1 MEVAVFA
8 GLALGLPLLLLLLS
22 LVLVAVATVVL
33 FRPARGLRRHR
44 ATAGAA

>member
-8 GLALGLPLLLLLLS
+8 GIALGLPLLLLLR
-22 LVLVAVATVVL
+22 LVLVAVATAVL